1 MPSHLRQLKPGL
13 KNDCLQYPEG
23 LVSQLYFVGLHTP
36 METHTA
42 VINAIVVFADIFVR
56 KNTVQLVPK
65 TKEPTPLAVI
75 VLIPNLLIDNSNNL
89 HA

>member
-1 MPSHLRQLKPGL
+1 
-13 KNDCLQYPEG
+13 
-23 LVSQLYFVGLHTP
+23 

-56 KNTVQLVPK
+56 KNTVQLVQR
-65 TKEPTPLAVI
+65 TKEPRALAVI